1 MILGDLIVLIVALLV
16 VAMVL
21 APLESLHWWATRG
34 AEEIETVEAEP
45 TSLELATAPS
55 DARPRRFLVYLSG
68 IGAIAAKDVP
78 EEELPFV
85 RDLTERLTDFTV
97 IDDVFPYAV
106 DNRGLTAE
114 RVLGGLWRRLEK
126 VRMKNP
132 NAALAVLINLRNLMQ
147 LFVCADRRYG
157 PTYNMGTAG
166 EIHRSLVRHGR
177 VPGAADEVV
186 LLGWSGGGQI
196 ALGAAWYLE
205 AMGLRVSVLSLGGML
220 SDDIALARI
229 DHLWH
234 LYGTKDFLQ
243 ASGKLLFAGR
253 WPVAKAS
260 PWNEAVREG
269 KISMIELG
277 PYNHNIK
284 QHYFDYESTLPDGR
298 SYAGKVIDTI
308 DEVLQPQG

>member
-166 EIHRSLVRHGR
+166 EIHRSLVRHGH